1 MTLDD
6 LRKKVIYQNTLDVW
20 IGTCDEKNINWN
32 ETESYKKFIDYLLT
46 QNLNMKKF
54 PLCVSDSDSQLES
67 DREKAKFAEILSET
81 KTPNCETYTVRLN
94 DSTIDIIR
102 KFDLN
107 N

>member
-1 MTLDD
+1 MTLDE

-20 IGTCDEKNINWN
+20 IGACDEKNINWN
-32 ETESYKKFIDYLLT
+32 ETESYKKFIDYLLN
-46 QNLNMKKF
+46 QNLSMKKF

-67 DREKAKFAEILSET
+67 DRAKAKFAEILSET
-81 KTPNCETYTVRLN
+81 KAPNCETYAVRLN
-94 DSTIDIIR
+94 DSTMDIIR

>member
-1 MTLDD
+1 MTLDE

-20 IGTCDEKNINWN
+20 IGACDEKNINWN
-32 ETESYKKFIDYLLT
+32 ETESYKKFIDYLLN
-46 QNLNMKKF
+46 QNLSMKKF

-67 DREKAKFAEILSET
+67 DRAKAKFAEILSET
-81 KTPNCETYTVRLN
+81 KAPNCETYTVRLN
-94 DSTIDIIR
+94 DSTIELIR